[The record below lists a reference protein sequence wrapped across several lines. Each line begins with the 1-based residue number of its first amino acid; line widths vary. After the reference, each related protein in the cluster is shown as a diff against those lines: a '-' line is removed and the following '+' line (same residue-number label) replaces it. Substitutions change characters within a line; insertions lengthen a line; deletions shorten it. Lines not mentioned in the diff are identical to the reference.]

1 MLDQGMKELTAYDL
15 SELNVLIVDDNPHMR
30 YLVRQLLG
38 AFGVRNKQEAED
50 GATALKCLYSFQAD
64 FVICDWNM
72 SPLDGLDFT
81 RMVRTSEDT
90 QNPFLPIIML
100 TGHTELHRVEEA
112 RDAGVDEF
120 LSKPISAT
128 ALYSRIVSVIEKRR
142 PFVRSNTFLGPDRR
156 RRRKLSSYKG
166 PERRQDAE
174 LDEPPPANL
183 FAKTAIST
191 NHAS

>member
-1 MLDQGMKELTAYDL
+1 MKQLTPYDL

-38 AFGVRNKQEAED
+38 AFGIRKKQEAED
-50 GATALKCLYSFQAD
+50 GAEALKCLSSFQAD

-128 ALYSRIVSVIEKRR
+128 ALYERIVSVIEKRR
-142 PFVRSNTFLGPDRR
+142 PFVRSDSFLGPDRR
-156 RRRKLSSYKG
+156 RRRKMHAYNG
-166 PERRQDAE
+166 PERRSDVDVDE
-174 LDEPPPANL
+174 LPPTSL
-183 FAKTAIST
+183 FAKTAIASH
-191 NHAS
+191 HAG